1 MSTQA
6 RLVPSSQF
14 DGHLLKSSST
24 ASTAASRTYGHMVS
38 KQNCMRHLWNS
49 LMHLW
54 QVMHGVWL
62 RVSEW
67 NWELVL
73 SSPHHTCYS
82 QRSMSFSEGV
92 LMWEVYTLGK
102 LPYERL
108 NNMDI
113 VEQVSRGLRLYR
125 PQLANEKIYGIM
137 AWCWG
142 EVRLIRI
149 IQNANVLKTK
159 YCTSIS
165 HIFLVFQKAD
175 ERPTFEELASKVQDL
190 LFEMQ

>member
-1 MSTQA
+1 
-6 RLVPSSQF
+6 
-14 DGHLLKSSST
+14 
-24 ASTAASRTYGHMVS
+24 
-38 KQNCMRHLWNS
+38 
-49 LMHLW
+49 
-54 QVMHGVWL
+54 
-62 RVSEW
+62 
-67 NWELVL
+67 
-73 SSPHHTCYS
+73 
-82 QRSMSFSEGV
+82 MSFSEGV